1 MYNTQVC
8 NHTLLLTLMSN
19 LIHLYRLTNT
29 WKEAM
34 ESSCFYHRVDLK
46 SIIISDDIK
55 MSHTAAVW
63 KEAVGLLWPK
73 ENQQ

>member
-1 MYNTQVC
+1 MHALCAVHMDATIC
-8 NHTLLLTLMSN
+8 ATFC
-19 LIHLYRLTNT
+19 LYRITEV
-29 WKEAM
+29 WEKAM
-34 ESSCFYHRVDLK
+34 ESSCFYYKADLK
-46 SIIISDDIK
+46 SVIISDDIK

>member
-1 MYNTQVC
+1 
-8 NHTLLLTLMSN
+8 MSKYF
-19 LIHLYRLTNT
+19 HLYRITEV

-34 ESSCFYHRVDLK
+34 ESSDFYHKVDLK
-46 SIIISDDIK
+46 SVIISDDIK

-63 KEAVGLLWPK
+63 KQAVGLLWPK

>member
-1 MYNTQVC
+1 
-8 NHTLLLTLMSN
+8 
-19 LIHLYRLTNT
+19 
-29 WKEAM
+29 M
-34 ESSCFYHRVDLK
+34 ESSCFYHKADLK

-55 MSHTAAVW
+55 MCHTAAVW